1 MSTVAVNLAL
11 ELMLALFAK
20 TSEISAL
27 IAKAQGEG
35 RTTLTAEE
43 WASIEAADA
52 AARQRLVDA
61 IQKAQAE
68 GR

>member
-1 MSTVAVNLAL
+1 MSAVALNVAL
-11 ELMLALFAK
+11 ELVLALLSKSA
-20 TSEISAL
+20 EISAL

-35 RTTLTAEE
+35 RTALTAEE

-61 IQKAQAE
+61 IQKAKEA
-68 GR
+68 GL